1 MCSISQQMWS
11 DERQTIQNV
20 SKNIYNVSGLIFK
33 MTDDSG
39 RWRMRIPITDLKDI
53 DIQSQECSSY
63 SDTLD
68 REQFKLY
75 SMLVDLGI
83 DYKTIDEKY
92 YQYTIVIEK
101 EYLYCYAYTESCVR
115 AGMVHY
121 IKKFCSNLDKITL
134 IKGIQY
140 NIHTK
145 NKNNNNINEEDVD
158 DIGGSLDIFN
168 PTGKDIFGDY

>member
-1 MCSISQQMWS
+1 MCSISS
-11 DERQTIQNV
+11 PLCIAGRQSVHNDNEKV
-20 SKNIYNVSGLIFK
+20 SNVSGLIFK

-39 RWRMRIPITDLKDI
+39 RWRMRIPITELKDI
-53 DIQSQECSSY
+53 DMQSQECSSY

-92 YQYTIVIEK
+92 YEYTIVIEK

-115 AGMVHY
+115 AGIVHY

-168 PTGKDIFGDY
+168 PTGGDIFGDY

>member
-1 MCSISQQMWS
+1 MCSISRPVFI
-11 DERQTIQNV
+11 DERQSIHNV
-20 SKNIYNVSGLIFK
+20 SDKISSVSGLIFK

-53 DIQSQECSSY
+53 DMRSPY

-75 SMLVDLGI
+75 SMLADFGI

-92 YQYTIVIEK
+92 YQYNIVVEK
-101 EYLYCYAYTESCVR
+101 EYLYCYAYTENCVR

-121 IKKFCSNLDKITL
+121 IKKFCSHLDKITL

-145 NKNNNNINEEDVD
+145 NKNNNINEEEVD
-158 DIGGSLDIFN
+158 DIGGPIDIFN
-168 PTGKDIFGDY
+168 PRQINIGIDEFGDY

>member
-1 MCSISQQMWS
+1 MCSISRPVFI
-11 DERQTIQNV
+11 DERQSIHNV
-20 SKNIYNVSGLIFK
+20 SEKISNVSGLIFK

-39 RWRMRIPITDLKDI
+39 RWRMKIPITDLKDI
-53 DIQSQECSSY
+53 DMRSPY

-75 SMLVDLGI
+75 SMLADFGI

-92 YQYTIVIEK
+92 YQYNIVVEK
-101 EYLYCYAYTESCVR
+101 EYLYCYAYTENCVR
-115 AGMVHY
+115 AGMAHY
-121 IKKFCSNLDKITL
+121 IKKFCSHLSKITL

-145 NKNNNNINEEDVD
+145 NNNINEDEVD
-158 DIGGSLDIFN
+158 IDGPITIFD
-168 PTGKDIFGDY
+168 PDDAFGDY

>member
-1 MCSISQQMWS
+1 MCSIIKQTQS

-20 SKNIYNVSGLIFK
+20 SKNMSNVSGLIFK

-53 DIQSQECSSY
+53 DIRTPY

-75 SMLVDLGI
+75 SMLADFGI
-83 DYKTIDEKY
+83 DYTTIDEKY
-92 YQYTIVIEK
+92 YQYNIAVEND
-101 EYLYCYAYTESCVR
+101 YLYCYAYTESCVR
-115 AGMVHY
+115 AGMAHY
-121 IKKFCSNLDKITL
+121 IKKFCSHLDKITL

-140 NIHTK
+140 NIHIK
-145 NKNNNNINEEDVD
+145 NKNNNEEDID
-158 DIGGSLDIFN
+158 DIGGPIDIFN
-168 PTGKDIFGDY
+168 PRGIGIDEFGDY

>member
-1 MCSISQQMWS
+1 MCSISRPFLI
-11 DERQTIQNV
+11 DERQSGHNV
-20 SKNIYNVSGLIFK
+20 SEKISSVSGLIFK
-33 MTDDSG
+33 MTDGSG

-53 DIQSQECSSY
+53 DMQSPESSSY

-75 SMLVDLGI
+75 SMLADFGI
-83 DYKTIDEKY
+83 DYKRIDEKY

-115 AGMVHY
+115 AGMAHY
-121 IKKFCSNLDKITL
+121 IKKFCNHLDKITL

-145 NKNNNNINEEDVD
+145 NKNNNINEEEID
-158 DIGGSLDIFN
+158 DIGGPIDIFL
-168 PTGKDIFGDY
+168 PTGEDTFGDY

>member
-1 MCSISQQMWS
+1 MCSISKPIWS

-20 SKNIYNVSGLIFK
+20 SKNISNVSGLIFK
-33 MTDDSG
+33 MTDGSGSG

-53 DIQSQECSSY
+53 DMQSQESSSY

-68 REQFKLY
+68 RDQFKLY

-92 YQYTIVIEK
+92 YEYTIVIEK

-140 NIHTK
+140 NIYTK
-145 NKNNNNINEEDVD
+145 NNNINEEDID
-158 DIGGSLDIFN
+158 DIGGPIDIFQPPGEN
-168 PTGKDIFGDY
+168 TWGDY

>member
-1 MCSISQQMWS
+1 MCSISRPVFI
-11 DERQTIQNV
+11 DERQSGNNASEKI
-20 SKNIYNVSGLIFK
+20 SNVSGLIFK

-53 DIQSQECSSY
+53 DMRSPY

-75 SMLVDLGI
+75 SMLADFGI
-83 DYKTIDEKY
+83 DYKTMDEKY
-92 YQYTIVIEK
+92 YQYNIAVEK
-101 EYLYCYAYTESCVR
+101 DYLYCYAYTECCVR

-121 IKKFCSNLDKITL
+121 INKFCSHLDKITL

-140 NIHTK
+140 NIHIK
-145 NKNNNNINEEDVD
+145 NKNNNIKEEKID
-158 DIGGSLDIFN
+158 DIEGGIIDIFN
-168 PTGKDIFGDY
+168 PRGIGIDELGDY

>member
-1 MCSISQQMWS
+1 MCSISGPVRN
-11 DERQTIQNV
+11 DEHQTNHNV
-20 SKNIYNVSGLIFK
+20 IEKIFSVSGLIFK

-53 DIQSQECSSY
+53 DMRSPY

-75 SMLVDLGI
+75 SMLADFGI

-92 YQYTIVIEK
+92 YQYNIVVEND
-101 EYLYCYAYTESCVR
+101 YLYCYAYTECCVR

-121 IKKFCSNLDKITL
+121 IKKFCSHLDKITL

-140 NIHTK
+140 NIYIK
-145 NKNNNNINEEDVD
+145 NQNNNIKEDD
-158 DIGGSLDIFN
+158 EDYIGIGGPIDIFD
-168 PTGKDIFGDY
+168 PTGRGISGDY